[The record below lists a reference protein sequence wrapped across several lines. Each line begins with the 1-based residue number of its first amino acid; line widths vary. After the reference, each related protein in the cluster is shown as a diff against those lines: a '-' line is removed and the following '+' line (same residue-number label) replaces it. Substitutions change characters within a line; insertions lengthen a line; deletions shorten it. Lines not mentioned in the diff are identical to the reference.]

1 MSEINKINTL
11 ERAAFFAGSFNPF
24 TPGHA
29 DIVERGL
36 RLFDRVVI
44 GIGINDAKPD
54 SADGAASRLE
64 TIRVRYAAE
73 PRVEVLIYTD
83 LTVDAARRV
92 GACPPVRSSPASPR
106 PCYATSPATAA
117 PFPQTSP
124 NKPYFP
130 KAGKDVRPQTR
141 QRYFHG
147 ACLSMATPR
156 LSPTRQAASPL

>member
-11 ERAAFFAGSFNPF
+11 ERTAFFAGSFNPF

-92 GACPPVRSSPASPR
+92 GACCLLRGCRSAADFDYERNIADANRLLAPELDTVILPARPELACISSTLLRDLVRHGRSLPADF
-106 PCYATSPATAA
+106 AE
-117 PFPQTSP
+117 
-124 NKPYFP
+124 
-130 KAGKDVRPQTR
+130 
-141 QRYFHG
+141 
-147 ACLSMATPR
+147 
-156 LSPTRQAASPL
+156 